1 MAAPARPAARSRSLR
16 LAAVVASLLVAMSA
30 RAEPQTFVL
39 EPASTHAHF
48 ELMHFGTSTIRGR
61 FGPVPGTVTLDRA
74 RGSGELG
81 LRIDTRTLDTGIPV
95 LNARLKQADL
105 IAVEAFPEAYYV
117 ARQFRFEGDRLAEV
131 RGEFTFRGISQALSL
146 TARRFGCRIEINTE
160 ICGGDF
166 EGELLRSEF
175 GASLLVPLV
184 GDRVRLLVQVE
195 GQRALSPAR

>member
-1 MAAPARPAARSRSLR
+1 MSAPTR
-16 LAAVVASLLVAMSA
+16 LALTAALAAALAFTTTLH
-30 RAEPQTFVL
+30 AEPQTYVLDPERSVVHIEFV
-39 EPASTHAHF
+39 
-48 ELMHFGTSTIRGR
+48 HFGTSTIRGR

-95 LNARLKQADL
+95 LTARLKQADL

-117 ARQFRFEGDRLAEV
+117 ARQFRFEGDLLAEV

-146 TARRFGCRIEINTE
+146 KARRFGCRTEADRE

-195 GQRALSPAR
+195 GQRALPPAR

>member
-1 MAAPARPAARSRSLR
+1 MCAM
-16 LAAVVASLLVAMSA
+16 LAAALVCATA
-30 RAEPQTFVL
+30 LHAEPQTYVLDAERSVVHIEFV
-39 EPASTHAHF
+39 
-48 ELMHFGTSTIRGR
+48 HFGTSTIRGR